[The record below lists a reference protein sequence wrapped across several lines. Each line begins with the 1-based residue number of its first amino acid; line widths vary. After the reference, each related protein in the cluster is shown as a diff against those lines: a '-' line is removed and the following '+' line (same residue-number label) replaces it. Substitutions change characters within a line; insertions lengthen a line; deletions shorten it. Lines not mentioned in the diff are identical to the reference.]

1 MWKKV
6 SIQIILL
13 LLSIFLILFTYK
25 IYFKSEKN
33 TIANKNNT
41 SQEESRINIDNLELE
56 KKDENSNL
64 VKDLKYISK
73 DIMGNE
79 YIITSKYSEIN
90 LENASMI
97 NMQDVSAK
105 ITMLNKKP
113 FFVNSKYATY
123 NNINYETTFFNKV
136 EINYLD
142 NIINSEKFAISIANN
157 FAKVSENVIY
167 QNKDVKL
174 EADTIEIDLIT
185 KNSKIFMTE
194 KNKKI
199 TIINKKKSGN
209 N

>member
-25 IYFKSEKN
+25 IYFKSEEN
-33 TIANKNNT
+33 TFTDKNNT
-41 SQEESRINIDNLELE
+41 SQEESRISVDNLELE
-56 KKDENSNL
+56 KIDEDSNL
-64 VKDLKYISK
+64 VKNLKYISK
-73 DIMGNE
+73 DTIGNE

-105 ITMLNKKP
+105 ITMLNKEP
-113 FFVNSKYATY
+113 FFVTSKYATY

-157 FAKVSENVIY
+157 FAKVSQNVIY

-194 KNKKI
+194 ENKKI
-199 TIINKKKSGN
+199 TIINK
-209 N
+209 